1 MSKNPKISNKPSW
14 PIWIHWHPKG
24 CMTLE
29 VWLGIIIKSNPISY
43 VLWHTRMVTCELCP
57 PIMKRCLFS
66 LDISYMLPMC
76 TKKWI
81 THHYMSPTKKWITC
95 HQVFLCMA
103 ISPTYNF
110 ITWVHPYLFFNK
122 LGVHTIHLI
131 MQSITLIHHYVVNWK
146 LIKWLTTIETYWLWS
161 YWCWDKDEINAKAFV
176 HLVLQCKEIAIVGL
190 LWLLLWWELYIHV
203 MILNSRAQ
211 THKSS

>member
-1 MSKNPKISNKPSW
+1 MVRYYVATPLPLFSMSKNPKISNKPSW

-122 LGVHTIHLI
+122 LGVYNTHNTLNYAINNTNSSLCSQLKIDQMVDYHRNILI
-131 MQSITLIHHYVVNWK
+131 MVLLVLRQG
-146 LIKWLTTIETYWLWS
+146 
-161 YWCWDKDEINAKAFV
+161 WDKCKGICAFG
-176 HLVLQCKEIAIVGL
+176 IT
-190 LWLLLWWELYIHV
+190 
-203 MILNSRAQ
+203 M
-211 THKSS
+211 